1 MTVKDF
7 SDYLKPDGGLGS
19 IKKFVKMDKKL
30 YD

>member
-1 MTVKDF
+1 MTVKDL